1 MFVVGLTGGVGSGKS
16 TVTRCFQNFGVCT
29 VDADDLSREV
39 VQLGSKAL
47 DEVARHFGSK
57 ILQKNGTLDRSQLRQ
72 IVFTNPT
79 EKVWLEGLLHPLIA
93 DLIQIR
99 LTACGSAY
107 CLLAS
112 PLLLETDQHKFVD
125 RVLVVD
131 VSEETQF
138 TRTFNRDGGD
148 PMTIR
153 AIIASQTER
162 NMRLKR
168 ADDILINE
176 RSEAALKR
184 EVTDLHNQYL
194 KFAVIDE

>member
-1 MFVVGLTGGVGSGKS
+1 M
-16 TVTRCFQNFGVCT
+16 
-29 VDADDLSREV
+29 DADDLSREV
-39 VQLGSKAL
+39 VQPGSKAL
-47 DEVARHFGSK
+47 DEVARHFGST

-79 EKVWLEGLLHPLIA
+79 EKIWLEGLLHPLIA

-148 PMTIR
+148 PTTIR

-162 NMRLKR
+162 NMRLRR

-176 RSEAALKR
+176 RSKAALKR
-184 EVTDLHNQYL
+184 DVTDLHNQYL
-194 KFAVIDE
+194 KLAVIDE

>member
-1 MFVVGLTGGVGSGKS
+1 M
-16 TVTRCFQNFGVCT
+16 
-29 VDADDLSREV
+29 DADDLSREV
-39 VQLGSKAL
+39 VQPGSKAL
-47 DEVARHFGSK
+47 DEVAQHFGST

-79 EKVWLEGLLHPLIA
+79 EKIWLEGLLHPLIA

-148 PMTIR
+148 PTTIR

-162 NMRLKR
+162 NMRLRR

-176 RSEAALKR
+176 RSKAALKR
-184 EVTDLHNQYL
+184 DVTDLHNQYL
-194 KFAVIDE
+194 KLAVIDE

>member
-1 MFVVGLTGGVGSGKS
+1 MSS
-16 TVTRCFQNFGVCT
+16 P
-29 VDADDLSREV
+29 ADDLSREV
-39 VQLGSKAL
+39 VQPGSKAL
-47 DEVARHFGSK
+47 DEVARHFGST
-57 ILQKNGTLDRSQLRQ
+57 ILQTNGTLDRSQLRQ

-79 EKVWLEGLLHPLIA
+79 EKAWLEGLLHPLIA

-107 CLLAS
+107 CVLAS

-162 NMRLKR
+162 NMRLRR

>member
-1 MFVVGLTGGVGSGKS
+1 MFVVGLTGGIGSGKS

-39 VQLGSKAL
+39 VQPGSKAL

-79 EKVWLEGLLHPLIA
+79 EKAWLEELLHPLIA

-162 NMRLKR
+162 NMRLRR
-168 ADDILINE
+168 ADP
-176 RSEAALKR
+176 RQ
-184 EVTDLHNQYL
+184 H
-194 KFAVIDE
+194 